1 MTDAVHPTGKIMPV
15 TRLIRRIQGHRQFA
29 SPQKA
34 LILQPCCLGR
44 VMQTTPLLAA
54 LSQSFPTARF
64 DWAVSDWARQAVSNN
79 PRLTRILLTGAGDI
93 EQNTPAENRAL
104 QERMRRE
111 GYDTCFI
118 PDRSDK
124 LQELARRAG
133 IPQRISLNT
142 RGLDHEATERRL
154 ALSFLAMA
162 GLVGVD
168 QAIIQTAEMEFDP
181 PDRDRT
187 TVTRWLVEEYDWLGD
202 TPLVIFHPG
211 GGDNPEEIDLDKRWP
226 GERLAR
232 LANYL
237 IKNHQARVVLVGT
250 AEEHSLA
257 AQITGMVSF
266 PVINRAGKIGLGEL
280 GALCELAALYVG
292 YDSGSTHIAAA
303 TGCPTLVIYGPTNP
317 AIHGPHMINS
327 RVITLWHPY
336 DGEFSWQ
343 NGVTL
348 DEAVEAA
355 EALLAMLS

>member
-1 MTDAVHPTGKIMPV
+1 MTEGVYPAGKLLPV
-15 TRLIRRIQGHRQFA
+15 TRLIRRIQGYRPFA
-29 SPQKA
+29 PPRKA

-79 PRLTRILLTGAGDI
+79 SRLTRIILTGAGDI
-93 EQNTPAENRAL
+93 DQNTPAENHAL
-104 QERMRRE
+104 QERLRSE

-118 PDRSDK
+118 PGRSDN
-124 LQELARRAG
+124 LEELARRAG
-133 IPQRISLNT
+133 IPQRISLNN
-142 RGLDHEATERRL
+142 RGLDREVTERRL
-154 ALSFLAMA
+154 ALSLLALA

-168 QAIIQTAEMEFDP
+168 QAILQTAEMEFEP

-187 TVTRWLVEEYDWLGD
+187 AVTRWLVEEYDWLGD
-202 TPLVIFHPG
+202 TPLVILHPG
-211 GGDNPEEIDLDKRWP
+211 GGDNPEETDLNKRWP
-226 GERLAR
+226 TERLAR

-237 IKNHQARVVLVGT
+237 IKNHQARVILVGMDK
-250 AEEHSLA
+250 ERSLA
-257 AQITGMVSF
+257 NQVAGMVSF
-266 PVINRAGKIGLGEL
+266 PVINRVGKIGLGEL

-292 YDSGSTHIAAA
+292 NDTGTTHVAAA

-317 AIHGPHMINS
+317 AIHGPHMVNG
-327 RVITLWHPY
+327 RVITLWHAFRE
-336 DGEFSWQ
+336 EFSWQ

-355 EALLAMLS
+355 ESLLAMPH